1 MSFTNNKLISAQFIE
16 EVLNRGDLDKL
27 KNLISPNI
35 VWHGQYK
42 KVKGLKSLKK
52 WLSLERSIFPD
63 MHFRI
68 VDSLAEHDK
77 IAIRWVLQA
86 TLKKKSSN
94 HQKLQIMGMSIFQ
107 FEEDK
112 IKEAWI
118 AFDSLNPALQIGV
131 VNVVASKVQKVKK
144 DMFPFD

>member
-1 MSFTNNKLISAQFIE
+1 MSFANNKSTVAQFVE
-16 EVLNRGDLDKL
+16 EVLNRGNFDKI
-27 KNLISPNI
+27 KNIISPNI

-42 KVKGLKSLKK
+42 KVKGLNSLQK

-63 MHFRI
+63 MQFKI
-68 VDSLAEHDK
+68 LDTLAEHNTV
-77 IAIRWVLQA
+77 AIRWVLHA
-86 TLKKKSSN
+86 THKKKPSN
-94 HQKLQIMGMSIFQ
+94 RMKLQIMGMSIFQ
-107 FEEDK
+107 FEDDK

-131 VNVVASKVQKVKK
+131 VDVVSSEVQKVRK